1 MPSSRIPACAP
12 TESVRMAQAPRPNQ
26 APRATQAPRTAQA
39 PRAARKPVR
48 ARTPTAAPPIIAART
63 ALAAL
68 VFLVAATGAPLSALA
83 VAPQA
88 AAQAATVTV
97 RVESAE
103 AAAPLEAARV
113 LASLVQTGGAAA
125 GAPAPPAGNQPVT
138 AITNADGL
146 ATLTLSGGTY
156 RLTAERIGYA
166 AATLDIVVSAA
177 RDTTIVLRL
186 EEEAIEGEAIV
197 VTSGRT
203 DRRIE
208 DEPIRIEVVD
218 REEVEEKLLMT
229 PGDIA
234 MLLNETAGLRVQP
247 TAPSLGGAS
256 VRIQGL
262 RGRYTQILSDGMP
275 LYGGQAGALGPLQV
289 PPMDLAQV
297 EVIKGAASALYG
309 PTALGGV
316 VNLISRRPDPAR
328 ELILNQSTLDG
339 TDAVAWFAG
348 PIGGPS
354 PDGRSSGGLSPDGA
368 DSDGADS
375 PWGYTVLAGLHRQDY
390 ADVNTDGWADVPQF
404 KRASLRP
411 RLFWN
416 DGAGSSAIL
425 TIGGMAEDRSGGTLP
440 GQLTPAGTAFEE
452 SLDTRRIDGGL
463 TARKLLSD
471 RRSLSARASA
481 SIQSHDHR
489 FGTETEVDQHRTNF
503 AELALTGQ
511 DGRHLWVVGAAIQ
524 YDGYTHDDL
533 PELSFEYTVPA
544 VFVQDE
550 VQFGES
556 VSVSA
561 SARLDHH
568 SRFGSVLSPRLS
580 LLLRP
585 GEWTARISGGTGFF
599 APTPFTEESEAVGL
613 RRLRPP
619 EGWVKERARSAM
631 VDIGREFGPVE
642 VNASAFGSVIDD
654 ALQTTRYPDGT
665 LVIENADGPVETW
678 GTEVFAAL
686 RTGPWRLIGSHTFLR
701 SREPLPMV
709 ALSGAGAGVGV
720 GAGPGAGAGNGASAS
735 ASASARREVPLTPRH
750 SLGMVGAYE
759 REDWG
764 RIGIEAYYT
773 GRQELDDDPY
783 RTHSRRHVILGLLID
798 RRFGPFR
805 LFLNA
810 ENILDTRQTG
820 YDPLLR
826 GSQTPDGRWI
836 TDVWAPL
843 EGRAF
848 NAGVWW
854 SF

>member
-1 MPSSRIPACAP
+1 MPPSWI
-12 TESVRMAQAPRPNQ
+12 
-26 APRATQAPRTAQA
+26 
-39 PRAARKPVR
+39 PVR
-48 ARTPTAAPPIIAART
+48 GPSRSTVRSFLVRAPSRSIVRSFPALIALVALALLSPVGPALLGDVGPALLGPAPLGAQSAAAPPQTAA
-63 ALAAL
+63 
-68 VFLVAATGAPLSALA
+68 S
-83 VAPQA
+83 
-88 AAQAATVTV
+88 VTI
-97 RVESAE
+97 RVESA
-103 AAAPLEAARV
+103 ATSAPLEGVRIQAARV
-113 LASLVQTGGAAA
+113 PAGGAPTPSSA
-125 GAPAPPAGNQPVT
+125 GDPTPSGTT
-138 AITNADGL
+138 ATATTNADGH
-146 ATLTLSGGTY
+146 AALTLPVGSY
-156 RLTAERIGYA
+156 VLTAERIGYA
-166 AATLDIVVSAA
+166 SATRELDLTSTS
-177 RDTTIVLRL
+177 DTTLVIRL

-208 DEPIRIEVVD
+208 DEPIRIEVVN

-339 TDAVAWFAG
+339 TDAVAWLAG
-348 PIGGPS
+348 PIAPE
-354 PDGRSSGGLSPDGA
+354 
-368 DSDGADS
+368 S

-390 ADVNTDGWADVPQF
+390 ADVNADGWADVPQF
-404 KRASLRP
+404 KRASIRP

-416 DGAGSSAIL
+416 DGEGSSAIL

-440 GQLTPAGTAFEE
+440 GSLTPAGTGFEE
-452 SLDTRRIDGGL
+452 SLDTRRLDGGL
-463 TARKLLSD
+463 TARKSLSD
-471 RRSLSARASA
+471 RRSVSARASA
-481 SIQSHDHR
+481 SIQWHDHR
-489 FGTETEVDQHRTNF
+489 FGTATEVDQHRTNF

-524 YDGYTHDDL
+524 YDAYVHDDL

-550 VQFGES
+550 VRLGS
-556 VSVSA
+556 AVSVSA

-568 SRFGSVLSPRLS
+568 SRFGSALSPRLS

-585 GEWTARISGGTGFF
+585 GDWTARISGGTGFF

-613 RRLRPP
+613 RRLQPP

-631 VDIGREFGPVE
+631 IDIGREFGPLE

-654 ALQTTRYPDGT
+654 ALQTARYPDGT

-701 SREPLPMV
+701 SREPHPPI
-709 ALSGAGAGVGV
+709 GRPGVV
-720 GAGPGAGAGNGASAS
+720 P
-735 ASASARREVPLTPRH
+735 ARREVPLTPRH
-750 SLGMVGAYE
+750 SVGMVGAYE

-764 RIGIEAYYT
+764 RIGVEAYYT

-783 RTHSRRHVILGLLID
+783 RTHSRRHVIVGLLID

-826 GSQTPDGRWI
+826 GAQTPDGRWI